1 MAQIKV
7 TRKELKEM
15 RVGST
20 RVFLLTEPEKLQ
32 SVATTA
38 NQLKTLKLGE
48 WSVRKDYE
56 RVAVSVTRIK

>member
-1 MAQIKV
+1 MAQNKV
-7 TRKELKEM
+7 TRKELKDM

-20 RVFLLTEPEKLQ
+20 RIFLLTEPEKLQ

-38 NQLKTLKLGE
+38 NQLKNEMAGE

-56 RVAVSVTRIK
+56 KVAVSVTRIK